1 MKLDQEQSAKCHH
14 LATTSST
21 PYWIHLWPS
30 IISFKSFVRLGGHLR
45 RPLAEA
51 QMAAIIQ
58 NYFRGNRWTIIINY
72 GGGGDDGSNYYNNNN
87 NNNSPDKCPR
97 KTTSLRGALRA
108 ARSITRLIKSSSLAS
123 FKFSARGGFYAECCT
138 SIPVFFHLP
147 SRGRGNKWHT
157 HTPGNEREKKKT
169 IRNKREQEEEEQEKE
184 TR

>member
-72 GGGGDDGSNYYNNNN
+72 GGGGDDGSNYYYNN